1 MGRHSGVQRRGDPG
15 RRSAL
20 PAGAGRAGV
29 RTGRPGQPRARGHD
43 AGGRL
48 RRRGHG
54 AAPRA
59 RPGHRLRGAGGGL
72 AGAAARAGDHPVR
85 RRPGRLR
92 PGAER
97 ARLRRRP
104 AAGHQR
110 LRGDGDLAQAG
121 APAGDRGPLARRA
134 VAAGPAG
141 AADRARRPGGAAL
154 RRRRAA
160 SGRGRGGAADRRGR
174 RAGRRRAVGRA
185 RRPLPGGHHAGPGV
199 PGAGRVRAGRPLDA
213 RRAGGRNAARRA
225 PGGAP
230 VPAGRVGG
238 RPAASGALAGRAGRA
253 GAARAAP
260 APGGDRPRPLEGGR
274 HPVGRAR
281 PAARCACYAAR
292 VMTGAQRTRTKL
304 VATLGPASSD
314 AAVIGAMVDAGL
326 DVARLNFSHGEPAE
340 HRERLSIARRAATE
354 CGASLAVL
362 ADLQGPKI
370 RVGVLAGDGY
380 PLPAGASCE
389 LIAGASS
396 APPPAIPVTYGQLA
410 DDLRPGD
417 RVLLDDGAIELE
429 VRSVSGRR
437 VACVVRRGG
446 TVRSR
451 KGVNLPGVRVSA
463 PSLTAKDRKDLV
475 TAIGAGVDYLALSF
489 VRRAGDVTGAKR
501 AIAELGADV
510 PLVAKLER
518 PEAIEHLDGILDAAD
533 AVMVARG
540 DLGVE
545 LAVEKVPPLQKEIIA
560 RANACGVPVIT
571 ATQMLE
577 SMVSSQRPTRAEAS
591 DVANA
596 VFDGTD
602 AVMLSQ
608 ETAIGAYPVEA
619 VATMRR
625 IAEEAESTPSLLHPP
640 PPPSGGPLDV
650 ASTTCKAAVQ
660 AAADLGARAIV
671 AFTETGATAR
681 YVSRFRP
688 RVPIVGLTPHEATR
702 RRMAMYWGVRALP
715 PVDPHLEM
723 GEMVQQADQRLRAA
737 GVASEGDLIVLVAGT
752 PGLRAATNRM
762 IVHRLGSADVTQT
775 SG

>member
-174 RAGRRRAVGRA
+174 RAGHRPAPLRLARHLRRPGGAGRRRAVGRA

-354 CGASLAVL
+354 
-362 ADLQGPKI
+362 
-370 RVGVLAGDGY
+370 
-380 PLPAGASCE
+380 
-389 LIAGASS
+389 
-396 APPPAIPVTYGQLA
+396 
-410 DDLRPGD
+410 
-417 RVLLDDGAIELE
+417 
-429 VRSVSGRR
+429 
-437 VACVVRRGG
+437 
-446 TVRSR
+446 RSR

-619 VATMRR
+619 VATMAR
-625 IAEEAESTPSLLHPP
+625 IAREAESTPSVRY
-640 PPPSGGPLDV
+640 PPSPAGGPPDV
-650 ASTTCKAAVQ
+650 PATVCKAAVQ
-660 AAADLGARAIV
+660 VAADLRARVIV
-671 AFTETGATAR
+671 AFTQSGTTAR
-681 YVSRFRP
+681 LVSRFRP
-688 RVPIVGLTPHEATR
+688 QVPIAGLTPDERTR
-702 RRMAMYWGVRALP
+702 RRMALYWGVRALP
-715 PVDPHLEM
+715 VIAASREM
-723 GEMVQQADQRLRAA
+723 AAMVTEADQRIRLGGLA
-737 GVASEGDLIVLVAGT
+737 GEGDLVVIVAGS
-752 PGLRAATNRM
+752 PGGRSTTNRV
-762 IVHRLGSADVTQT
+762 IVHRLGQADVTQL